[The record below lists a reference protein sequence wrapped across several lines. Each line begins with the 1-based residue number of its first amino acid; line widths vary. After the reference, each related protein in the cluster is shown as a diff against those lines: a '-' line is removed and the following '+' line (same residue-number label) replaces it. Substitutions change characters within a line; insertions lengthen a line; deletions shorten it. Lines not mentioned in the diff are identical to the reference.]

1 MVELRQKLKGDD
13 MSQLMVC
20 YFKVTREPQ
29 STLFQRDFKTDIQ
42 EVINP
47 DEKTVERY
55 GRPWRFSQPEISNDY
70 LSGKLGFIASGTAT
84 APFYDEE
91 RHDFI
96 QQTIDTPLTNFAL
109 WTLDL
114 SKQILA
120 FEIKPPDIKYQ
131 SFRGAFK
138 GFLMKRPELGLVIE
152 DFLETST
159 FLAWANEV
167 KRVVYFKATLRLPNP
182 NWSKVPKSIQ
192 DVLRKTEADK
202 GKIELSKSKD
212 STGSLNINDTI
223 IEDAITYGEY
233 GYSDI
238 YARGEKGERTFDSRR
253 DSPSDQTDVGKDI
266 TGDEKEQIIKNML
279 EKFIARKYKNEESK

>member
-1 MVELRQKLKGDD
+1 MVELRQKKGDD
-13 MSQLMVC
+13 MPQLMVC
-20 YFKVTREPQ
+20 YLKVAREPQ
-29 STLFQRDFKTDIQ
+29 STFFQQDFKTDIQ
-42 EVINP
+42 VVINP
-47 DEKTVERY
+47 EEKTVERY
-55 GRPWRFSQPEISNDY
+55 GRPWRFSQPKTSNDY
-70 LSGKLGFIASGTAT
+70 LSGKLGYIASGTET
-84 APFYDEE
+84 KPFYDEE
-91 RHDFI
+91 HHDFV
-96 QQTIDTPLTNFAL
+96 QQTVDTPLTNYVL

-120 FEIKPPDIKYQ
+120 VEIKPPDIKYH

-138 GFLMKRPELGLVIE
+138 GFLMKRPELGLEID

-167 KRVVYFKATLRLPNP
+167 KRVTSFKATLRLPNP

-202 GKIELSKSKD
+202 GKIELNKSKD
-212 STGSLNINDTI
+212 STNSLNINDTI
-223 IEDAITYGEY
+223 IGDAIAYGEY

-253 DSPSDQTDVGKDI
+253 DSPSDQTDVAKDI
-266 TGDEKEQIIKNML
+266 TEDEKKEIITNML
-279 EKFIARKYKNEESK
+279 EQFIARKYENEDQ

>member
-1 MVELRQKLKGDD
+1 MKAGGHE
-13 MSQLMVC
+13 MPQLMVC
-20 YFKVTREPQ
+20 YFHVAREPQ

-47 DEKTVERY
+47 EEKTVERY
-55 GRPWRFSQPEISNDY
+55 GRPWRFSQPKTSNDY
-70 LSGKLGFIASGTAT
+70 LSGKLGYIASGTET
-84 APFYDEE
+84 KPFYDEE
-91 RHDFI
+91 HHDFV
-96 QQTIDTPLTNFAL
+96 QQTVDTPLTNFVL

-131 SFRGAFK
+131 SFRGAFN
-138 GFLMKRPELGLVIE
+138 GFIMKRSELGFEIE

-167 KRVVYFKATLRLPNP
+167 KRVTLFKAKLRLPNP
-182 NWSKVPKSIQ
+182 NWSKVPTSIQ
-192 DVLRKTEADK
+192 DFIRKTEADR
-202 GKIELSKSKD
+202 GTIELIKD
-212 STGSLNINDTI
+212 RDSADSLNTKDTI
-223 IEDAITYGEY
+223 IEDAVTYAEY

-253 DSPSDQTDVGKDI
+253 DSPSDQTDVDKEI
-266 TGDEKEQIIKNML
+266 TETEKEKIIKDML
-279 EKFIARKYKNEESK
+279 EKFIVRKFKNDK

>member
-1 MVELRQKLKGDD
+1 MVELRQKLKGDY

-20 YFKVTREPQ
+20 FFKVARESQ
-29 STLFQRDFKTDIQ
+29 STFFQRDFKTDIQ

-55 GRPWRFSQPEISNDY
+55 GRPWRFSQPKISNDY
-70 LSGKLGFIASGTAT
+70 LSGKLGYIASGIAT
-84 APFYDEE
+84 KPFYDEE
-91 RHDFI
+91 LHDFV

-120 FEIKPPDIKYQ
+120 FEIQPPDIKYQ

-138 GFLMKRPELGLVIE
+138 EFLMKRPELGFVVE

-159 FLAWANEV
+159 FLAWAKEV
-167 KRVVYFKATLRLPNP
+167 KRVTFFKATLRLPNP
-182 NWSKVPKSIQ
+182 NWSKVPISIQ
-192 DVLRKTEADK
+192 DIIKKTEADK
-202 GKIELSKSKD
+202 GKIELNKSKD
-212 STGSLNINDTI
+212 STDSLNIEAEI
-223 IEDAITYGEY
+223 IGDAIKYGEY

-253 DSPSDQTDVGKDI
+253 DSPSNQTDVDKDI
-266 TGDEKEQIIKNML
+266 TEADKEEIITNML
-279 EKFIARKYKNEESK
+279 EQFIARKYENEDQ